1 MSLTKERLQIE
12 FEISNLKKERTGEE
26 LKVDLSIISM
36 REETSSLLKIEEMDI
51 GKIETAFN
59 ILKESVRR
67 IAEINARIKKLERM
81 M

>member
-26 LKVDLSIISM
+26 LKVDMSILSM
-36 REETSSLLKIEEMDI
+36 HEETSALLKTEEMDI
-51 GKIETAFN
+51 PKIETAFN
-59 ILKESVRR
+59 ILKQSVSR
-67 IAEINARIKKLERM
+67 IAEINVQIKRLERM

>member
-59 ILKESVRR
+59 ILKESVRL